1 MSEGRRRRGWR
12 AAPVPSKPLLREV
25 ADRFSPPYEISS
37 EAPQR
42 GLRLVD
48 PSGSQPDISI
58 RHRYQ
63 RRLFL
68 RANYLQLTST
78 VRGGGPEEDAELVV
92 RFRGPLSRQRA
103 RVAWKA
109 SVPGGDE
116 WLAGCRDR
124 LVEEAGGIEAV
135 ELMTAAWSAKK
146 QTWRLRVETMSGS
159 MVSGILAAL
168 PIAVPFERHE
178 ATSFMGLIDVFG
190 SASA

>member
-1 MSEGRRRRGWR
+1 M
-12 AAPVPSKPLLREV
+12 PSQPLLREV
-25 ADRFSPPYEISS
+25 ADRFSPPYEISMS
-37 EAPQR
+37 DPQR

-48 PSGSQPDISI
+48 PSDRHPAISI

-78 VRGGGPEEDAELVV
+78 VRGEGPEEDAELVV

-103 RVAWKA
+103 RLDWRT
-109 SVPGGDE
+109 SVPGGEE

-124 LVEEAGGIEAV
+124 LVETAGGIEAV
-135 ELMTAAWSAKK
+135 ELMTAAWSVKK

-168 PIAVPFERHE
+168 PIAVPFDRKE
-178 ATSFMGLIDVFG
+178 AIAFMALIDVFA